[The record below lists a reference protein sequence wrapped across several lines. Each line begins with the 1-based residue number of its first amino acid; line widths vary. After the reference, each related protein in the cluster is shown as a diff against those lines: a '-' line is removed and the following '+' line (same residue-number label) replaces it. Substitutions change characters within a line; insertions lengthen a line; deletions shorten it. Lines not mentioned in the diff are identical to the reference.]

1 MDKGTGDKLKA
12 SAGAAG
18 KVPDV
23 TFYLAFKIGH
33 SVKRNMDDTE
43 QTKSKIFGSVCGT
56 GNAVGG
62 QTVDKEG
69 LMNVIHYITEPP
81 ADESNEAYK
90 QKRNYDRFLEE
101 KIKNNIAR
109 VGIYQQP
116 IKGGS
121 LCEII
126 EFTLRHRQY
135 VEPGGDWFL
144 NKEEYAFLIS
154 KMNHAKNMKLRKK

>member
-1 MDKGTGDKLKA
+1 ML
-12 SAGAAG
+12 SA
-18 KVPDV
+18 D
-23 TFYLAFKIGH
+23 
-33 SVKRNMDDTE
+33 
-43 QTKSKIFGSVCGT
+43 
-56 GNAVGG
+56 
-62 QTVDKEG
+62 
-69 LMNVIHYITEPP
+69 VIHYITEPP

-135 VEPGGDWFL
+135 VEPAGDWFL

-154 KMNHAKNMKLRKK
+154 KMNNAKNMKLRKK